1 MTAFQNT
8 QVLLLAAVL
17 LAACLAKLTVRERA
31 ADAPDHVHGVPVPA
45 GLARLTAVRR
55 SRGMTVG
62 MGLGEG
68 VLGLALLV
76 TSHLSV
82 RLATTVAFAAATWV
96 VGELRVHRPDAGC
109 GCFGGLSGKKV
120 GRRSV
125 LRALLFTGAGIA
137 SLGAP
142 LTGVDVLRDVQ
153 VQVGLV
159 FAMEVALLAV
169 LSPELAEL
177 LERRRTPAGLPAER
191 RLSPMAETY
200 ATLYESEAWAAHE
213 NAIASAVPL
222 DVWREGGWRFVA
234 FAARMDDRD
243 VEVVFA
249 VSTADRDRTVRS
261 GIALPETPAAVEHPI
276 GHARARLR

>member
-1 MTAFQNT
+1 
-8 QVLLLAAVL
+8 
-17 LAACLAKLTVRERA
+17 
-31 ADAPDHVHGVPVPA
+31 
-45 GLARLTAVRR
+45 
-55 SRGMTVG
+55 
-62 MGLGEG
+62 
-68 VLGLALLV
+68 
-76 TSHLSV
+76 
-82 RLATTVAFAAATWV
+82 AFAAATWV

-177 LERRRTPAGLPAER
+177 LERRKMPAGPPSER
-191 RLSPMAETY
+191 RRSPMAET
-200 ATLYESEAWAAHE
+200 
-213 NAIASAVPL
+213 
-222 DVWREGGWRFVA
+222 
-234 FAARMDDRD
+234 
-243 VEVVFA
+243 
-249 VSTADRDRTVRS
+249 
-261 GIALPETPAAVEHPI
+261 
-276 GHARARLR
+276 